1 VQVRLFREEA
11 PPAPPGEPPVAFD
24 VEYERRIA
32 AEAEARRSSA
42 AGPSAASDALR
53 ARVQAFAEAAQQ
65 HVGPGVSGEDAR
77 LAVAMVGPDA
87 APQVVEFATSCAQL
101 RAMGFP
107 AEVVC
112 GALLHTKDLEQAA
125 SRCLTG

>member
-1 VQVRLFREEA
+1 M
-11 PPAPPGEPPVAFD
+11 AFD
-24 VEYERRIA
+24 VEYERRIV
-32 AEAEARRSSA
+32 AEADARRTSA
-42 AGPSAASDALR
+42 AGPSAASDALL
-53 ARVQAFAEAAQQ
+53 ARVQAFAEAAQ

-77 LAVAMVGPDA
+77 LADAMVGPDSA
-87 APQVVEFATSCAQL
+87 VEFATNAAQL